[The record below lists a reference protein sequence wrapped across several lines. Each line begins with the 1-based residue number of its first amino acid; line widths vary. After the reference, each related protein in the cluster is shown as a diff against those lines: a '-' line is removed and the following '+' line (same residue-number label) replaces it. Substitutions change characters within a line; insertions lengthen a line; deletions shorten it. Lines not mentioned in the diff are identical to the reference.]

1 MENSLNILK
10 FPNTNARV
18 ALVKRLNLDYLEN
31 MQDWEYEVAD
41 ISRYEVADISRIDD
55 LLNAYDLNDITEDE
69 RFLLIEM
76 LFQSF
81 EEVNDLEK
89 DSSWHRTLSL
99 VENNLDLYTQTVLY
113 WANGVES
120 FENSWN
126 ITPFIR
132 NLRDQ
137 YHLKE

>member
-1 MENSLNILK
+1 MENSLHIPK
-10 FPNTNARV
+10 FLNTNARM
-18 ALVKRLNLDYLEN
+18 ALAKRLNLPYHDN

-41 ISRYEVADISRIDD
+41 VVHIDD
-55 LLNAYDLNDITEDE
+55 FLNAYDLSDITDDE

-89 DSSWHRTLSL
+89 DSRWHRTLSF
-99 VENNLDLYTQTVLY
+99 VENNLDLHTQTVLY
-113 WANGVES
+113 WANGVEP
-120 FENSWN
+120 FEDSWN

>member
-1 MENSLNILK
+1 MENSSNIPM
-10 FPNTNARV
+10 FPNTNARL
-18 ALVKRLNLDYLEN
+18 ALAKRLNLPYHDN

-41 ISRYEVADISRIDD
+41 VIHIDV

-81 EEVNDLEK
+81 EEVDDLEK
-89 DSSWHRTLSL
+89 DTRWYRTLSL
-99 VENNLDLYTQTVLY
+99 VENNLDLHTQTVLY

-120 FENSWN
+120 LEDSWN
-126 ITPFIR
+126 ITPFVR

-137 YHLKE
+137 YHLKK

>member
-1 MENSLNILK
+1 
-10 FPNTNARV
+10 
-18 ALVKRLNLDYLEN
+18 
-31 MQDWEYEVAD
+31 MQDWEYQVAD
-41 ISRYEVADISRIDD
+41 VERIDD
-55 LLNAYDLNDITEDE
+55 FLNVYDLRDITEDE

-76 LFQSF
+76 LFKSF
-81 EEVNDLEK
+81 EEVDDLEK
-89 DSSWHRTLSL
+89 DTRWHLTLSV
-99 VENNLDLYTQTVLY
+99 VENNLDLHTQTVLY

-120 FENSWN
+120 FEDSWN

>member
-1 MENSLNILK
+1 MENSLNIPK
-10 FPNTNARV
+10 FPNTNAKV
-18 ALVKRLNLDYLEN
+18 ALAKRLNLAYLEN

-41 ISRYEVADISRIDD
+41 ISRIDD
-55 LLNAYDLNDITEDE
+55 FLNAYDLNDITEDE

-89 DSSWHRTLSL
+89 DSRWHRTVSL
-99 VENNLDLYTQTVLY
+99 VENNLDLHTQTVVY

-120 FENSWN
+120 FEDSWN

-137 YHLKE
+137 YHLQRIDI

>member
-1 MENSLNILK
+1 MENSSNIPK

-18 ALVKRLNLDYLEN
+18 ALAKRLNLAYLEN

-41 ISRYEVADISRIDD
+41 IFRIDD
-55 LLNAYDLNDITEDE
+55 FLNTYDLNDITEDE

-81 EEVNDLEK
+81 EEVDDLEK
-89 DSSWHRTLSL
+89 DTRWYRTLSL
-99 VENNLDLYTQTVLY
+99 VENNLDLHTQTVLY

-120 FENSWN
+120 LEDSWN

-137 YHLKE
+137 YNLKK

>member
-1 MENSLNILK
+1 MENSSNIPK

-18 ALVKRLNLDYLEN
+18 ALAKRLNLAYLEN

-41 ISRYEVADISRIDD
+41 ISRIDD
-55 LLNAYDLNDITEDE
+55 FLNTYDLNDITEDE

-81 EEVNDLEK
+81 EEADDLEK
-89 DSSWHRTLSL
+89 DTRWYRTLSL
-99 VENNLDLYTQTVLY
+99 VENNLDLHTQTVLY

-120 FENSWN
+120 LEDSWN
-126 ITPFIR
+126 ITPFVR

-137 YHLKE
+137 YHLKK

>member
-1 MENSLNILK
+1 MENSSNIPK
-10 FPNTNARV
+10 FPNTNTRV
-18 ALVKRLNLDYLEN
+18 ALAKRLNLAYLEN

-41 ISRYEVADISRIDD
+41 ISRIDD
-55 LLNAYDLNDITEDE
+55 FLNTYDLNDITEDE

-81 EEVNDLEK
+81 EEADDLEK
-89 DSSWHRTLSL
+89 DTRWYRTLSL
-99 VENNLDLYTQTVLY
+99 VENNLDLHTQTVLY

-120 FENSWN
+120 LEDSWN
-126 ITPFIR
+126 ITPFVR

-137 YHLKE
+137 YNLKK

>member
-1 MENSLNILK
+1 MENSSNIPK

-18 ALVKRLNLDYLEN
+18 ALAKRLNLAYLEN

-41 ISRYEVADISRIDD
+41 ISRIDD
-55 LLNAYDLNDITEDE
+55 FLNTYDLNDITEDE

-81 EEVNDLEK
+81 EEADDLEK
-89 DSSWHRTLSL
+89 DTRWYRTLSL
-99 VENNLDLYTQTVLY
+99 VENNLDLHTQTVLY

-120 FENSWN
+120 LEDSWN
-126 ITPFIR
+126 ITPFVR

-137 YHLKE
+137 YHLTK

>member
-1 MENSLNILK
+1 MENSSNIPK

-18 ALVKRLNLDYLEN
+18 ALAKRLNLAYLEN

-41 ISRYEVADISRIDD
+41 ISRIDD
-55 LLNAYDLNDITEDE
+55 FLNTYDLNDITEDE

-81 EEVNDLEK
+81 EEVDDLEK
-89 DSSWHRTLSL
+89 DTRWYRTLSL
-99 VENNLDLYTQTVLY
+99 VENNLDLHTQTVLY

-120 FENSWN
+120 LEDSWN
-126 ITPFIR
+126 ITPFVR

-137 YHLKE
+137 YNLKK

>member
-1 MENSLNILK
+1 MRNSSNIPKL
-10 FPNTNARV
+10 PNTNARV
-18 ALVKRLNLDYLEN
+18 VLAKRLNLPYHDN

-41 ISRYEVADISRIDD
+41 TIHIDD
-55 LLNAYDLNDITEDE
+55 FLNAYDLNDITEDE

-89 DSSWHRTLSL
+89 DSRWHRTLSL
-99 VENNLDLYTQTVLY
+99 VENNLDLHTQTVLY

-120 FENSWN
+120 FEDSWS

>member
-1 MENSLNILK
+1 MENSSNIPK

-18 ALVKRLNLDYLEN
+18 ALAKRLNLPYHDN

-41 ISRYEVADISRIDD
+41 AIHIDD
-55 LLNAYDLNDITEDE
+55 FLNAYDLNDITEDE
-69 RFLLIEM
+69 QFLLIEM

-81 EEVNDLEK
+81 EEVDDLEK
-89 DSSWHRTLSL
+89 DTRWHQTLSV
-99 VENNLDLYTQTVLY
+99 VENNLDLHTQTVLY

-120 FENSWN
+120 FEDSWN

-137 YHLKE
+137 YNLKK

>member
-1 MENSLNILK
+1 M
-10 FPNTNARV
+10 
-18 ALVKRLNLDYLEN
+18 NLPYHDN
-31 MQDWEYEVAD
+31 MQDWEYQVAD
-41 ISRYEVADISRIDD
+41 VERIDD
-55 LLNAYDLNDITEDE
+55 FLNVYDLRDITEDE

-76 LFQSF
+76 LFKSF
-81 EEVNDLEK
+81 EEVDDLEK
-89 DSSWHRTLSL
+89 DTRWHRTLSV
-99 VENNLDLYTQTVLY
+99 VENNLDLHTQTVLY

-120 FENSWN
+120 FEDSWN

>member
-1 MENSLNILK
+1 MENSSNILK
-10 FPNTNARV
+10 FPNANARL
-18 ALVKRLNLDYLEN
+18 ALAKRLNLPYHDN

-41 ISRYEVADISRIDD
+41 TIHIDVF
-55 LLNAYDLNDITEDE
+55 LNAYDLNDITEDE

-81 EEVNDLEK
+81 EEVDDLEK
-89 DSSWHRTLSL
+89 DTPWYRTLSL
-99 VENNLDLYTQTVLY
+99 VENNLDLHTQTVLY

-120 FENSWN
+120 LEDSWN

>member
-18 ALVKRLNLDYLEN
+18 ALAKRLNLPYHDN

-41 ISRYEVADISRIDD
+41 AKHIDD
-55 LLNAYDLNDITEDE
+55 FLNAYNLNGTTEDE

-89 DSSWHRTLSL
+89 DFRWHRTLSL
-99 VENNLDLYTQTVLY
+99 VENNLDLHTQTVLY

-120 FENSWN
+120 FEDSWR

-132 NLRDQ
+132 KLRDQ
-137 YHLKE
+137 YHLQRIDI

>member
-1 MENSLNILK
+1 MENSSNIPK

-18 ALVKRLNLDYLEN
+18 ALAKRLNLAYLEN

-41 ISRYEVADISRIDD
+41 IFRIDD
-55 LLNAYDLNDITEDE
+55 FLNTYDLNDITEDE

-81 EEVNDLEK
+81 EEVDDLEK
-89 DSSWHRTLSL
+89 DTRWYRTLSL
-99 VENNLDLYTQTVLY
+99 VENNLDLHTQTVLY
-113 WANGVES
+113 WANAVES
-120 FENSWN
+120 LEDSWN

-137 YHLKE
+137 YNLKK